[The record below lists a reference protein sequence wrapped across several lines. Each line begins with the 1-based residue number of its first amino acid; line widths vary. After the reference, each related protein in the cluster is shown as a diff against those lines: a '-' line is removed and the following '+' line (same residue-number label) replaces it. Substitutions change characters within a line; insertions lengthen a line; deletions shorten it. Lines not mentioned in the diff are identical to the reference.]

1 MVKGTKSEKDDQV
14 AQMTD
19 MGLLCFTKY
28 RYLISNRTEKNRK
41 HLLFRLFMKV
51 YSIAPGKYA

>member
-41 HLLFRLFMKV
+41 HLLFRLIKV
-51 YSIAPGKYA
+51 HSIAPGKYA